1 LKLGIVIPVYGN
13 EKSLIDLHYRI
24 NQAFL
29 ESDVELT
36 IFFVN
41 DRSPDNSQ
49 QVLEELAAKDPRVR
63 VLLLSKNHGSF
74 VAIVAGLNYTK
85 ENDAIA
91 ILSADL
97 QDPPEVI
104 PEMIK
109 KWREGYPVVLCVRR
123 RRADSLVTKFFS
135 SVFHKLYRR
144 FILPDMPEGG
154 FDFCLIDRRVA
165 DVVIESSEK
174 NTSLIGL
181 IIWAGFERAYIPY
194 DRAERQHGKSMWS
207 FRKKVRY
214 AINSVISFSSLPLK
228 MSVFIGVALSVLCFL
243 GIAVTLFN
251 YLSGRIPVSGW
262 TSLIL
267 VMLSLAS
274 FQFLAFGILGE
285 YFWNNLEQSRKRPLF
300 IVDKVIG
307 GVAHGTKFFD
317 ASLCDI
323 VSCFDLQAVSAP
335 VMASLQESVGRVV
348 KSAQVILGP
357 EVERFERELAA
368 YVGMNHA
375 VGVANGTDAITLALW
390 AAGVKAGDKVIT
402 TPLSAPATA
411 VAIIRAGAVP
421 WFVDVDEEYLTIDPA
436 GVEAAAA
443 QGAKAIVPVHLY
455 GNPCNM
461 TALMPIAEKYDLIVI
476 EDCAQS
482 FGTKINGLHCGHFSK
497 AAAFSFYPTK
507 NLGAYGDGGAVLTD
521 DPVVA
526 ENLKMMRFYGQN
538 QSGECVSQGIN
549 SRLDEL
555 QAALLSERL
564 KVIEEHNRLRIKIMR
579 RYDEVLSFLNP
590 VPERDGRI
598 PHLYVVMSQQREEFR
613 KFLLENNVQTGV
625 HYPLSLNAHA
635 YLRKNSISKECPI
648 AEKACQCVVSLPCF
662 PGMNDQAM
670 SKVIDVCLDWRKLKK
685 NETTTRLGI

>member
-1 LKLGIVIPVYGN
+1 MTVNPMKLGIVIPVYGN
-13 EKSLIDLHYRI
+13 EKSLVDLHERI

-29 ESDVELT
+29 KSDIELT

-49 QVLEELAAKDPRVR
+49 KVLEELAAKDFRVR

-85 ENDAIA
+85 EQDAIA

-97 QDPPEVI
+97 QDPPEII
-104 PEMIK
+104 PEMVT

-123 RRADSLVTKFFS
+123 RRADSPVTKFFS
-135 SVFHKLYRR
+135 SVFHKLYRKL
-144 FILPDMPEGG
+144 IMPDMPEGG

-174 NTSLIGL
+174 NTSLVGL

-194 DRAERQHGKSMWS
+194 DRAERLHGKSMWS

-228 MSVFIGVALSVLCFL
+228 MSAFIGVALSILCFL

-251 YLSGRIPVSGW
+251 YLTGRIPVSGW

-267 VMLSLAS
+267 VMFTLAS

-300 IVDKVIG
+300 IIDKKIG
-307 GVAHGTKFFD
+307 VNALTNISGIKSSSGIIPF
-317 ASLCDI
+317 
-323 VSCFDLQAVSAP
+323 FDLQAVSFP
-335 VMASLQESVGRVV
+335 VKAVLGQTIERVLNG
-348 KSAQVILGP
+348 SQIILGP
-357 EVERFERELAA
+357 EVERFERELAG

-390 AAGVKAGDKVIT
+390 AAGIEAGDKVIT
-402 TPLSAPATA
+402 TSFSAPATA
-411 VAIIRAGAVP
+411 VAIIRAGAIP
-421 WFVDVDEEYLTIDPA
+421 CFVDVDERYLTIDPDC
-436 GVEAAAA
+436 VKAAAA

-461 TALMPIAEKYDLIVI
+461 KDLMQIAEKYTLTVI

-482 FGTKINGLHCGHFSK
+482 FGTKINGFHCGHFSK

-507 NLGAYGDGGAVLTD
+507 NLGAYGDGGALLTD
-521 DPVVA
+521 DSVVA

-538 QSGECVSQGIN
+538 QSGECVFHGIN
-549 SRLDEL
+549 SRLDEM
-555 QAALLSERL
+555 QAALLLERL
-564 KVIEEHNRLRIKIMR
+564 KVIENHNNQRIRIMR
-579 RYDEVLSFLNP
+579 RYDAALSFLNP
-590 VPERDGRI
+590 VPEREGRI
-598 PHLYVVMSQQREEFR
+598 PHLYVVRPHRRDEFR
-613 KFLLENNVQTGV
+613 KYLLDNHIQTGI
-625 HYPLSLNAHA
+625 HYSMALNTHE
-635 YLRKNSISKECPI
+635 YLRKNSIAGECPI
-648 AEKACQCVVSLPCF
+648 AEKACRHVVSLPCF
-662 PGMNDQAM
+662 PGMSDQAVE
-670 SKVIDVCLDWRKLKK
+670 KVIDVCQEWGKFQK
-685 NETTTRLGI
+685 

>member
-1 LKLGIVIPVYGN
+1 MSVRPMKLGIVIPVYGN
-13 EKSLIDLHYRI
+13 EKSLIDLHQRI
-24 NQAFL
+24 NQAFFK
-29 ESDVELT
+29 SDVELT

-41 DRSPDNSQ
+41 DRSLDNSQ
-49 QVLEELAAKDPRVR
+49 KVLEELAAKDPRVR

-74 VAIVAGLNYTK
+74 VAIIAGLNYTK
-85 ENDAIA
+85 DNDAIA

-104 PEMIK
+104 PEMVQ

-123 RRADSLVTKFFS
+123 RRADSPVTKFFS
-135 SVFHKLYRR
+135 SVFHKLYRKL
-144 FILPDMPEGG
+144 IMPDMPEGG

-174 NTSLIGL
+174 NTSLVGL

-194 DRAERQHGKSMWS
+194 DRAERLHGKSMWS

-228 MSVFIGVALSVLCFL
+228 MSVFLGVVLSILCFF

-251 YLSGRIPVSGW
+251 YLTGRIPVSGW

-267 VMLSLAS
+267 VMLTLAS

-300 IVDKVIG
+300 IVDKKIG
-307 GVAHGTKFFD
+307 GIAPPTNFFG
-317 ASLCDI
+317 ASMSDTI
-323 VSCFDLQAVSAP
+323 PFFDLQAVS
-335 VMASLQESVGRVV
+335 SSVRVV
-348 KSAQVILGP
+348 LGQSVERVLNGSQIILGP
-357 EVERFERELAA
+357 EVERFERELAG
-368 YVGMNHA
+368 YVGLNHA

-390 AAGVKAGDKVIT
+390 ATGIKAGDKVIT
-402 TPLSAPATA
+402 TSLSAPATA
-411 VAIIRAGAVP
+411 VAIIRAGAIP
-421 WFVDVDEEYLTIDPA
+421 CFVDVDERYLTIDPA
-436 GVEAAAA
+436 GVEIAAA

-455 GNPCNM
+455 GNPCDM
-461 TALMPIAEKYDLIVI
+461 ASLMQIAEKYDLTVV

-482 FGTKINGLHCGHFSK
+482 FGTKIHGFHCGHFSK

-538 QSGECVSQGIN
+538 QSGECVFQGIN
-549 SRLDEL
+549 SRLDEM

-564 KVIEEHNRLRIKIMR
+564 KVIEGHNNQRIRIMR
-579 RYDEVLSFLNP
+579 RYDAALSFLNP
-590 VPERDGRI
+590 VPERNGRM
-598 PHLYVVMSQQREEFR
+598 PHLYVVRPHNRDEFR
-613 KFLLENNVQTGV
+613 KFLLDNHIQTGV
-625 HYPLSLNAHA
+625 HYPLALNAHA
-635 YLRKNSISKECPI
+635 YLRKNSISGECPI
-648 AEKACQCVVSLPCF
+648 AEKACRWVVSLPCF
-662 PGMNDQAM
+662 PGMDDQAVE
-670 SKVIDVCLDWRKLKK
+670 KVIDVCQKWGKL
-685 NETTTRLGI
+685 